1 MSDGA
6 GEAVMYAPSYGQ
18 ITPGF
23 TPQHPVVQDLCNGF
37 WQLFCPLSYLAPD
50 GRAWTV
56 PSGFLTD
63 FGSVPD
69 IVDWIIPAISTQAD
83 PAYVLHDFHYACHR
97 DGFEAVKD
105 RADADQILY
114 DALLVCGVARWRARL
129 IWAGVRSGGWVAW
142 NRSK

>member
-1 MSDGA
+1 M
-6 GEAVMYAPSYGQ
+6 
-18 ITPGF
+18 
-23 TPQHPVVQDLCNGF
+23 
-37 WQLFCPLSYLAPD
+37 
-50 GRAWTV
+50 V

-69 IVDWIIPAISTQAD
+69 VVDWIIPAISTQAD

-105 RADADQILY
+105 RKDADQILY
-114 DALLVCGVARWRARL
+114 DALLICGVARWRARL

-142 NRSK
+142 RRKS